1 MSIPTRMSL
10 ASRRVRS
17 MIAFARSLVAK
28 KRKSADLVGANAAAP
43 TLRCSLWTTTRSEL
57 RQRERSR
64 FAGGERG

>member
-1 MSIPTRMSL
+1 
-10 ASRRVRS
+10 